1 MPAPQSLSRRQ
12 LLTGGLALTS
22 AGLLAPTLPAFGAA
36 VSEERATA
44 QLRAL
49 EARRGGRLGVYARN
63 HRTGTTVSYRAD
75 ERFATCSTFKGLLA
89 AHVLRDF
96 DHRGEF
102 LNRLVHYTEADLAA
116 GAPLTQQYVQT
127 GLTVRDL
134 CAAAIA
140 YSDNA
145 AANLLLARTGGP
157 HSLTRFYRSIGD
169 TITRSDRIEPTLNT
183 SIPGDLRDTTTPRA
197 IGDSYAHAVLG
208 NALSSQ
214 DRTQLRY
221 WLQGDAVNT
230 LRFRAGLPEDWVIA
244 DKTGTG
250 DYGAANDVGIV
261 WTSRGTPISVAV
273 LTVQDTK
280 DAVGDAQ
287 LIADAVREVARVLAP
302 GE

>member
-22 AGLLAPTLPAFGAA
+22 AGLLAPTSPAFGAA
-36 VSEERATA
+36 VSEEWATA

-49 EARRGGRLGVYARN
+49 EARLGGRLGVYARN

-169 TITRSDRIEPTLNT
+169 TITRSDRIEPTL
-183 SIPGDLRDTTTPRA
+183 TP
-197 IGDSYAHAVLG
+197 
-208 NALSSQ
+208 
-214 DRTQLRY
+214 
-221 WLQGDAVNT
+221 
-230 LRFRAGLPEDWVIA
+230 RFRATSAIRQHPGRSATATPTRSSATPSRL
-244 DKTGTG
+244 KTGNRCGTG
-250 DYGAANDVGIV
+250 CKAM
-261 WTSRGTPISVAV
+261 R
-273 LTVQDTK
+273 
-280 DAVGDAQ
+280 
-287 LIADAVREVARVLAP
+287 
-302 GE
+302 